1 MNILRLITGHK
12 HYWGIP
18 HWSETDKRLIQICYE
33 CGAHRT
39 VMANLLP
46 LVDLEPRE
54 SSPASSSS
62 AVEVKR
68 AA

>member
-18 HWSETDKRLIQICYE
+18 YWGDTDNRLIQTCYE
-33 CGAHRT
+33 CGAHRR
-39 VMANLLP
+39 VLANLLP
-46 LVDLEPRE
+46 LAAVELRQ